1 MASED
6 EREIYRQ
13 RFESERSWYRLEWQL
28 FQVGVAIGLVT
39 LGLGDEAF
47 KPQWWQYLIAGA
59 VFIKFSYAMQRIAKG
74 YRDNHEKLSE
84 YASKVG
90 DCIPNGL
97 SKPWESAAVRARLI
111 LHTVGVILIVYGVDA
126 LHNSSVTPCW
136 SASLRLLVIAGL
148 LVELVL
154 WILWQFSDTY
164 KWVKSILPCIRGI
177 IAGIVIFIMLV
188 VIFLV
193 ICSFV
198 A

>member
-1 MASED
+1 MASDD

-13 RFESERSWYRLEWQL
+13 RFEAERSAYRLEWQL

-39 LGLGDEAF
+39 LGLGEHASDP
-47 KPQWWQYLIAGA
+47 KWWPFLISGA
-59 VFIKFSYAMQRIAKG
+59 VFVKFSYAMQRIAKG
-74 YRDNHEKLSE
+74 FRGNREKLSE

-111 LHTVGVILIVYGVDA
+111 LHTVGVILIVHA

-136 SASLRLLVIAGL
+136 PASLRLLVIAGL

-164 KWVKSILPCIRGI
+164 KWVKSILPCIRGT
-177 IAGIVIFIMLV
+177 IAVIVILIMLV